1 MSDNTSSNKRIA
13 KNTLALYIRTFITM
27 IVSLYTSRIM
37 LQALGVDNYGINNVV
52 GGIVAMS
59 SLITGAVTSSIT
71 RFITYA
77 LGEGDTERMKR
88 VFSTSVNVMI
98 AISLIAVIALEVIG
112 IWFLSSKADI
122 PDGRMVAAHWV
133 LQCSI
138 VTLVLNLISQPYNAT
153 IIAHEHMSI
162 YAYMSIVEVSL
173 KLAVCFII
181 QAFDGDRLILFALL
195 NTGIALGMRLFYS
208 WYCSRRF
215 SEAKYNF
222 RLFDK
227 SFFKEMSQFTGWY
240 LVGNAVWVFNTQGLN
255 MLINVFFGV
264 ALNAARGVAVSVTSA
279 ITTFVNNFT
288 VAFIPQITKS
298 YASKDMDRV
307 LFLVFQGTKFTW
319 FLIFIFIIPVFW
331 EADTL
336 LKLWLVEPPEYAS
349 LFLRF
354 ALFESWSII
363 ISFALHNVILASG
376 QLKRVQTKIAIYTA
390 FIFPVTWL
398 CYSLGAPVWTSY
410 VVFILLN
417 TTAKGFT
424 LSELK
429 RIVYFPVLR
438 FMKEC
443 VLRCVIVTAI
453 AFVVPGICVYLI
465 PQSTARFFIV
475 VPIAIIWTL
484 LCEFILGLSISER
497 SLVITVGKKAVYK
510 FIGNK

>member
-1 MSDNTSSNKRIA
+1 MSAQLANNKRIA
-13 KNTLALYIRTFITM
+13 KNTIALYFRTFITM
-27 IVSLYTSRIM
+27 IVSLYTSRVM
-37 LQALGVDNYGINNVV
+37 LQALGVDNYGINNVI

-59 SLITGAVTSSIT
+59 SLITGAVTQSIT

-77 LGEGDTERMKR
+77 LGEGDKQRMKV

-98 AISLIAVIALEVIG
+98 ALSIIAVLALEIAGV
-112 IWFLSSKADI
+112 WFLTYKADI
-122 PDGRMVAAHWV
+122 PDGRMIAAHWV

-162 YAYMSIVEVSL
+162 YAYMSIVDVTL
-173 KLAVCFII
+173 KLAVCFVIK
-181 QAFDGDRLILFALL
+181 AFDGDRLILFAIL
-195 NTGIALGMRLFYS
+195 NTAIALCMRLFYS
-208 WYCSRRF
+208 WYCAKHFDESR
-215 SEAKYNF
+215 YNY

-227 SFFKEMSQFTGWY
+227 SFFNEMSQFTGWY
-240 LVGNAVWVFNTQGLN
+240 LVGNGVWVFNTQGLN

-264 ALNAARGVAVSVTSA
+264 ALNAARGVAISVTNS
-279 ITTFVNNFT
+279 ITSFVSNFT

-319 FLIFIFIIPVFW
+319 FLIFLFIVPVFW

-336 LKLWLVEPPEYAS
+336 LKLWLEEPPAFAS

-376 QLKRVQTKIAIYTA
+376 QLKRVQLRIALYTA
-390 FIFPVTWL
+390 FIFPLTWL
-398 CYSLGAPVWTSY
+398 CYSLGAPVWISY
-410 VVFILLN
+410 VIFILLN

-424 LSELK
+424 LVELK
-429 RIVYFPVLR
+429 RIIDFPVLR

-443 VLRCVIVTAI
+443 VLRCTIITII
-453 AFVVPGICVYLI
+453 AFVVPGIFVYI
-465 PQSTARFFIV
+465 MPQSTLRFFIV

-484 LCEFILGLSISER
+484 LCEFTLGLSKSER
-497 SLVITVGKKAVYK
+497 ALVLSTGKKMVNK
-510 FIGNK
+510 FFSKN